1 MVRRPTIGG
10 GGKTP
15 WERVK
20 KRLTLVSSNK
30 GVASDQDE
38 GEELKSRI
46 RAQISAGVREAIL
59 LVDEMKREAIDDLH
73 LYNLTQRQRS
83 LVVKK
88 YNEYLDLILTRIK
101 WTLKL

>member
-1 MVRRPTIGG
+1 MRKATLGG

-20 KRLTLVSSNK
+20 KRLTLVSNGK
-30 GVASDQDE
+30 TVASDEDE
-38 GEELKSRI
+38 GEEVKTRI

-73 LYNLTQRQRS
+73 LYNLTQRQRA